1 MKGEEKNMNTILV
14 CDDEKDIVTALCVY
28 LREYRV
34 LTANSGTEALN
45 ILSNENADL
54 VLLDIMMPGMDGIAT
69 LRRIRETS
77 NIPVILLTAK
87 GEDADKIVGLDVG
100 ADDYVTKPFSPTELL
115 ARVRAQ
121 LRRYKSLG
129 GSPAREGV
137 ISLAGI
143 ELDRDQKTVL
153 LYGEQIS
160 LTPTEFGILAL
171 LMENPGRVFSNREI
185 YDRVWRGAGY
195 SGLETSVPVHIR
207 HLREKI
213 EINPAEPR
221 FIKVV
226 WGQGYK
232 LDPGAEKKG

>member
-1 MKGEEKNMNTILV
+1 MHTVLV
-14 CDDEKDIVTALCVY
+14 CDDEKDIVKALCVY

-34 LTANSGTEALN
+34 LTAYSGTEALN
-45 ILSNENADL
+45 LLRGNEADL
-54 VLLDIMMPGMDGIAT
+54 VILDIMMPGMDGIAT
-69 LRRIRETS
+69 LQRIRETS
-77 NIPVILLTAK
+77 TVPVILLTAK

-121 LRRYKSLG
+121 IRRYKNLG
-129 GSPAREGV
+129 GSPAKEGTV
-137 ISLAGI
+137 SIGGL
-143 ELDRDQKTVL
+143 ELDRDTKTVR
-153 LYGEQIS
+153 LYGEEIS
-160 LTPTEFGILAL
+160 LTPTEFGILTL
-171 LMENPGRVFSNREI
+171 FMDNPGRVFSNREI

-195 SGLETSVPVHIR
+195 SGLENSVPVHIR
-207 HLREKI
+207 HLREKL

-232 LDPGAEKKG
+232 LDVSGEKKG

>member
-1 MKGEEKNMNTILV
+1 MHTILV

-28 LREYRV
+28 LRKYRV
-34 LTANSGTEALN
+34 LTAYSGIEALN
-45 ILSNENADL
+45 ILQNESVDL
-54 VLLDIMMPGMDGIAT
+54 VLLDVMMPGMDGIAV

-87 GEDADKIVGLDVG
+87 SEDSDKIVGLDYG

-115 ARVRAQ
+115 ARIRAQ
-121 LRRYKSLG
+121 LRRFKHLG
-129 GSPAREGV
+129 GSVEKEGV
-137 ISLAGI
+137 LRCGGL
-143 ELDRDQKTVL
+143 ELDRDSKNVM
-153 LYGEQIS
+153 LYGDIVN
-160 LTPTEFGILAL
+160 LTPTEFGILSL
-171 LMENPGRVFSNREI
+171 FMERPGHVFSNKEI

-195 SGLETSVPVHIR
+195 SGLENSVPVHIR

-232 LDPGAEKKG
+232 LDPQPDTKG

>member
-1 MKGEEKNMNTILV
+1 MERIKILV
-14 CDDEKDIVTALCVY
+14 VDDESRMRKLVKDFLVKNNYDVIEAGDGSEALDIFYNTKDIALI
-28 LREYRV
+28 
-34 LTANSGTEALN
+34 
-45 ILSNENADL
+45 ILD
-54 VLLDIMMPGMDGIAT
+54 VMMPKLDGWQVCKE
-69 LRRIRETS
+69 IRETS
-77 NIPVILLTAK
+77 KVPIIMLTAK
-87 GEDADKIVGLDVG
+87 GDERDELQGFKLGVDE
-100 ADDYVTKPFSPTELL
+100 YVTKPFSPTELL

-171 LMENPGRVFSNREI
+171 LLENPGRVFSNREI

-232 LDPGAEKKG
+232 LDPGADKKG